1 LGEREPVQ
9 TTEAVMNRAFEL
21 AEEMRED
28 DDAVAELVTAALG
41 KRVSLVIARQ
51 RITDELS
58 GEPASE
64 LTKRAVSLI
73 ERAIVSVSDSD

>member
-1 LGEREPVQ
+1 VQ

-21 AEEMRED
+21 AEQMRED
-28 DDAVAELVTAALG
+28 DEAVAELVKTALG

-58 GEPASE
+58 GEPASG
-64 LTKRAVSLI
+64 LTQRAVSLI
-73 ERAIVSVSDSD
+73 DRAVESVSD